1 MLKHQLTTLKNGLR
15 LITVPMKSVES
26 MTVLIGVGAGSRY
39 ETEKTNGLSHFL
51 EHMLFKGTKKRPTT
65 LDISS
70 ALDSIGAEFNGGTEK
85 EWTIYYVK
93 ANAAHQNLAFDILA
107 DMVLN
112 SKLEEEEIE
121 REKGVI
127 IEELNMYEDT
137 PNRKISDV
145 FESLLYSPTSLG
157 WEIIGGK
164 ENIKNFQKDDFLHYQ
179 KKLYSPDNMVVVKAG
194 KVEEKEALALT
205 EKYFGGL
212 KPVSGNKF
220 KPNIY
225 PEEKNPRVKLRK
237 KRTNQSHFCLG
248 FRSYPNFHPD
258 RYALSILAIIL
269 GGNMSSRMFTQVR
282 ERRGLAYHVRTLGG
296 FYLDTGY
303 LVTQA
308 SVDVNKIDEAV
319 KVILNE
325 YWRIIEQ
332 RVALKELDKAK
343 EFLKGRLVL
352 NLEYSDA
359 VAERYAL
366 QAILEKKIKDPQE
379 TMEKINKV
387 TSEDIQRVAKDIF
400 APEKLNLAI
409 IGPYN
414 NEERFLKLLK

>member
-282 ERRGLAYHVRTLGG
+282 ERRGLAYHVRTSGG

-325 YWRIIEQ
+325 YWRVVKQ